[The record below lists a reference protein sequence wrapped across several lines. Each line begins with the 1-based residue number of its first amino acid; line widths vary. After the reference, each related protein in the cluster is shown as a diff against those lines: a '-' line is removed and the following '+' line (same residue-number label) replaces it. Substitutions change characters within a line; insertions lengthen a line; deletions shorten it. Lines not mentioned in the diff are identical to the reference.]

1 MLIMIRI
8 EVIMIAE
15 NMLVMEKLAKIKILL
30 FTLIWA
36 AVSLSSSSSSSPSA
50 VFICA
55 EDSCEL
61 QGRNQL
67 CDW

>member
-8 EVIMIAE
+8 EMIMIAE
-15 NMLVMEKLAKIKILL
+15 NMLVMAKVAKIKILL

-36 AVSLSSSSSSSPSA
+36 AVSLSSSSSPSA

-55 EDSCEL
+55 ED
-61 QGRNQL
+61 
-67 CDW
+67 